1 LDDLSY
7 DDYRRMNEM
16 SVLQNMAKQLKISQN
31 IALNDDLDYSEDA
44 SFLGL
49 LDCHTSR
56 YVSISKQ
63 LIRAAMHSDKTNVME
78 NVCAI
83 HALILDFLRDVKRS
97 DYFTNLSVEFNVTV
111 EKVMAIIRGSKF
123 KNTTSFKVILR
134 NQMELLDDAG
144 SRLVKSSTFESC
156 SFSKLMEA
164 TYLCSVE
171 FKNSLIML
179 KELSNSMSCEQREIR
194 KKQAE
199 WKLECSKSE
208 NAQKLLNALMDQKN
222 TKAESIQMDT
232 SPETYLLK
240 GSEDEI
246 LYDLTE
252 DGKKELK
259 GAPLSRLVDKLVVS
273 GIQGIFK

>member
-1 LDDLSY
+1 
-7 DDYRRMNEM
+7 MNEM
-16 SVLQNMAKQLKISQN
+16 SVLQNMAKKLKISQN
-31 IALNDDLDYSEDA
+31 IALTDDLDYSEDA
-44 SFLGL
+44 SFLQL

-63 LIRAAMHSDKTNVME
+63 LIRAAMYSNKTNVME

-83 HALILDFLRDVKRS
+83 HALILDFLSDIKRS
-97 DYFTNLSVEFNVTV
+97 DYFTNLSAECTVTA
-111 EKVMAIIRGSKF
+111 EEVMAIIRGSKF
-123 KNTTSFKVILR
+123 KNTTSFKIILR
-134 NQMELLDDAG
+134 NQMELLDDSA
-144 SRLVKSSTFESC
+144 SRLVKTSTLESC

-164 TYLCSVE
+164 TYICSVE

-179 KELSNSMSCEQREIR
+179 KELSKSMGCQLREIR

-208 NAQKLLNALMDQKN
+208 KAQTLLNALMDQKN
-222 TKAESIQMDT
+222 AKAESIEIDT
-232 SPETYLLK
+232 SPETYLLR

-246 LYDLTE
+246 IYDITE

-259 GAPLSRLVDKLVVS
+259 GATLSRLVDKLVVS
-273 GIQGIFK
+273 GIQGISK